1 LLAVGQFRVVR
12 AQSGR
17 NPAMPRQRWP
27 CPPLARGLNSRKYVV
42 PKEHAMRER
51 IKEDTKTA
59 MKAGDKTRTGVLR
72 LVSAAFQSAEIE
84 TKGPLSA
91 AAELAVM
98 TKMVKQRRDSIAQFT
113 SGGRPDLAAIEEA
126 EITIIEAYLP
136 KQMSEADAKTAIGAV
151 MKELGA
157 AGPKDMGKVMGA
169 LKERYAGQMD
179 FGAAS
184 GWIKELLR

>member
-1 LLAVGQFRVVR
+1 
-12 AQSGR
+12 
-17 NPAMPRQRWP
+17 
-27 CPPLARGLNSRKYVV
+27 
-42 PKEHAMRER
+42 MRER
-51 IKEDTKTA
+51 IKEDTKTS

-84 TKGPLSA
+84 TKGTLSP

-126 EITIIEAYLP
+126 EIVIIEAYLP
-136 KQMSEADAKTAIGAV
+136 KQMSEADSKAAIAAV
-151 MKELGA
+151 LKELGVTS
-157 AGPKDMGKVMGA
+157 PKEMGKAMAV
-169 LKERYAGQMD
+169 LKERFAGQMD

-184 GWIKELLR
+184 GWVKDLLK